1 MWIRFNCPNGH
12 HLKVPSKQAG
22 RRAQCPKCKSTTRI
36 PAATAPAAQIENSD
50 LTDTGIMRIL
60 ETGPAPESPTLTN
73 GTSESATK
81 KSETKNC
88 PRCKTSLSTN
98 MRVCDRC
105 QLYLGFT
112 DSVWDKA
119 LSQIRDIAG

>member
-12 HLKVPSKQAG
+12 RLKVPSKQAG

-36 PAATAPAAQIENSD
+36 PAATAPTAPPVQIENSD

-60 ETGPAPESPTLTN
+60 ETGSTPAHTN
-73 GTSESATK
+73 GTAESATK

-88 PRCKTSLSTN
+88 PRCQTSLSTN

-112 DSVWDKA
+112 DSVWDNA
-119 LSQIRDIAG
+119 LSQLRDIAG

>member
-1 MWIRFNCPNGH
+1 MWIRFSCPNGH
-12 HLKVPSKQAG
+12 RLKVPSQQAG

-36 PAATAPAAQIENSD
+36 PAAAPPAQIENSD

-60 ETGPAPESPTLTN
+60 ETGPDPLSTGTSN
-73 GTSESATK
+73 GTSESAAEN
-81 KSETKNC
+81 SATKNC
-88 PRCKTSLSTN
+88 PRCQASLSTN

-112 DSVWDKA
+112 DSIWDNA

>member
-1 MWIRFNCPNGH
+1 MWIRFICPNGH
-12 HLKVPSKQAG
+12 RLKVPSKQAG

-36 PAATAPAAQIENSD
+36 PAAAAPAAQVENSD

-60 ETGPAPESPTLTN
+60 ETGSTPAQTN
-73 GTSESATK
+73 DTDQIAAK
-81 KSETKNC
+81 KPETKNC
-88 PRCKTSLSTN
+88 PRCQTALSTN

-112 DSVWDKA
+112 DSVWDNA